1 MASIDSPNAAPRR
14 MPRPWTVVVLLTA
27 VWSLVAASRSDAH
40 VTMTPP
46 FVDADV
52 KSTVS
57 FELPNERPPH
67 ATISLEVKAP
77 PGIELAAATPPAG
90 WKLELEHD
98 RARWTGGRIEGR
110 RTVAFPL
117 VVTAR
122 TRAGT
127 EIFRATQGYDDG
139 ESVRWDAGLTRA
151 PRCGRPGALS
161 APRPRAP
168 RRGRR
173 PGRHGRQLPRAA
185 AAPPPPTSRAI
196 AATVATVPRA
206 VLFAQI
212 LNGDLGCASYL
223 VGCEEAQEAVVV
235 DPPYAIEEVLAEAER
250 LEVRIVRTL
259 ETHTHADH
267 VSGHGRL
274 ALEHEVPVSIH
285 PAARA
290 EYPHDPLEDGDE
302 VTVGNVTLRCIHT
315 PGHRPEH
322 CCLAVIDRTRAD
334 EPWLVLT
341 GDSLFVGDAA
351 RPDLAVG
358 AAEGAEGLFHS
369 LRRLMELPDGVEVF
383 PGHVAGSL
391 CGVAMSSRGSTTIG
405 FERRFNPMASIPEL
419 DAFVAESAAVSAP
432 KPPNLARIV
441 ELNHGPFLG
450 AQPAPAELP
459 LPAPGSQLLDVR
471 PVPDH
476 LAGHRPGG
484 GQRSRRRHE
493 LLDEGGLRA
502 RCLHTGHGARRRR
515 GRGRAGRARPPL
527 RGVPRHRRVRAR
539 RRPRGH
545 AAGDDRRA
553 RGPDRRRCD
562 RRRRARARRAG
573 RGLHPRQPEHP
584 VPPDANVLP
593 GPARR
598 PADRDDLQL
607 GAACGDRR
615 QHAPR
620 EGPRRA
626 PRRRRRDGGLARP
639 RARLR

>member
-1 MASIDSPNAAPRR
+1 M
-14 MPRPWTVVVLLTA
+14 
-27 VWSLVAASRSDAH
+27 
-40 VTMTPP
+40 
-46 FVDADV
+46 
-52 KSTVS
+52 
-57 FELPNERPPH
+57 
-67 ATISLEVKAP
+67 
-77 PGIELAAATPPAG
+77 
-90 WKLELEHD
+90 
-98 RARWTGGRIEGR
+98 
-110 RTVAFPL
+110 
-117 VVTAR
+117 
-122 TRAGT
+122 
-127 EIFRATQGYDDG
+127 
-139 ESVRWDAGLTRA
+139 
-151 PRCGRPGALS
+151 
-161 APRPRAP
+161 
-168 RRGRR
+168 
-173 PGRHGRQLPRAA
+173 
-185 AAPPPPTSRAI
+185 
-196 AATVATVPRA
+196 
-206 VLFAQI
+206 LFAQI

-285 PAARA
+285 PAAQA
-290 EYPHDPLEDGDE
+290 EYRHDPLEDGDE

-383 PGHVAGSL
+383 PGHIAGSL

-450 AQPAPAELP
+450 AQSVPAELP
-459 LPAPGSQLLDVR
+459 LPASDSQLLDVR

-476 LAGHRPGG
+476 LAGHAPGAVSVPVSG
-484 GQRSRRRHE
+484 TSFSTKAGFV
-493 LLDEGGLRA
+493 LDASTPVTVLATDAAE
-502 RCLHTGHGARRRR
+502 
-515 GRGRAGRARPPL
+515 AGRA
-527 RGVPRHRRVRAR
+527 V
-539 RRPRGH
+539 
-545 AAGDDRRA
+545 
-553 RGPDRRRCD
+553 
-562 RRRRARARRAG
+562 
-573 RGLHPRQPEHP
+573 RGLHS
-584 VPPDANVLP
+584 VAFLDIAGYV
-593 GPARR
+593 
-598 PADRDDLQL
+598 L
-607 GAACGDRR
+607 GAGPEVTQQATIDELEGLIDAGAMVVDVREHDERDEGYIPGSRNIPYRLMRACCPDLPEDR
-615 QHAPR
+615 PIVTICNS
-620 EGPRRA
+620 GPRAAIAASVLRSKGLDA
-626 PRRRRRDGGLARP
+626 RPVVDGGMEDWLARGATAVSF
-639 RARLR
+639 RRCGN